1 MKIPLMLIFQIFDMS
16 KLDKLLEQ
24 CESMNLNCSFT
35 YQRSNDYS
43 VEIYTGYISNY
54 NQLFFT
60 DGHINPKH
68 AAKKGLKFLKDYELD
83 DIK

>member
-1 MKIPLMLIFQIFDMS
+1 MS

-24 CESMNLNCSFT
+24 CESMNLHCSIT
-35 YQRSNDYS
+35 YQRSNDCS
-43 VEIYTGYISNY
+43 VEIYTGYKTNY

-68 AAKKGLKFLKDYELD
+68 AAKEGLKFLIHEYNKTVTP
-83 DIK
+83 